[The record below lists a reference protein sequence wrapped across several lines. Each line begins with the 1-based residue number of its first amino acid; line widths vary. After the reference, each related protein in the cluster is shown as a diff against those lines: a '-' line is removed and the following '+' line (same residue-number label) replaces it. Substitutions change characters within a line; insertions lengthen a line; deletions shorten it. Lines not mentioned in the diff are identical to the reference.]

1 MPNAYFTFASE
12 VIHSLVFAGRI
23 LNVETQE
30 MKFHEWGVGVD
41 PDESCWVDS
50 VKFNLSFL
58 VCVRVFYEVGHTG
71 FEEIGTAKCL
81 WLCIQTWF
89 VSRCSFSSIDL
100 LWRGRLRRLR
110 AALSRPGLAARWRC
124 ALREL
129 RRAVPSRQQLDET
142 AGERAHH
149 QRAVHRLQAA
159 ARSW

>member
-71 FEEIGTAKCL
+71 FEEIGTSAC
-81 WLCIQTWF
+81 
-89 VSRCSFSSIDL
+89 VSSTRSATLAS
-100 LWRGRLRRLR
+100 RR
-110 AALSRPGLAARWRC
+110 
-124 ALREL
+124 
-129 RRAVPSRQQLDET
+129 
-142 AGERAHH
+142 
-149 QRAVHRLQAA
+149 
-159 ARSW
+159 